1 MRLACAFY
9 LQCERARGRL
19 YIRIMVFDLTQ
30 GAEIPG
36 KRKAG
41 ECQMLAR
48 SAYRRAGLLILDAH
62 LAKLTRS
69 TAKCGFCASG

>member
-1 MRLACAFY
+1 MRLAGAFH
-9 LQCERARGRL
+9 LQCERARSRL

-36 KRKAG
+36 KRKTG

-48 SAYRRAGLLILDAH
+48 SADRRAGLLILDPQ
-62 LAKLTRS
+62 LS
-69 TAKCGFCASG
+69 